1 MKVFSSPTFQVPYL
15 GETGLSAGVLL
26 MNLTRIRD
34 LPDISWNHEVME
46 IYGRYRNDIVLADQD
61 I

>member
-1 MKVFSSPTFQVPYL
+1 
-15 GETGLSAGVLL
+15 

-61 I
+61 ILNIFFNKVREEVAVNI